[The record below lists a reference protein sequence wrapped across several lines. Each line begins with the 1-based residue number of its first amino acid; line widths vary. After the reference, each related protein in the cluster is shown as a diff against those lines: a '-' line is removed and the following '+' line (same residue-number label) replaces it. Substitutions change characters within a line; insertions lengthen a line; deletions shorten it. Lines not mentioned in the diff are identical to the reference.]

1 MAATDASRQQ
11 AELGAVSVSV
21 RDLDIKYKVYEDQ
34 VFSARDLVGRG
45 FRSRASIIVHAVK
58 SLSFDM
64 HMGEAVGIVGSNG
77 SGKSTLLRAIAGLQ
91 SPAGGT
97 VFVRG
102 EPHLLGVGAAL
113 KPTLSGYR
121 NVMLGGLAM
130 GMSRPDVESK
140 LETVREFSGL
150 GDAMARPMNTYSSG
164 IRARL
169 SFSIATL
176 RIPDVLLIDEALA
189 VGDQDFRA
197 RSLARINEIR
207 EEAST
212 VVMVT
217 HNANEIRQTCTR
229 CLWLD
234 DGRLVDDGPVDAVL
248 ERYEGGATN
257 RVG

>member
-1 MAATDASRQQ
+1 MLTNQAASS
-11 AELGAVSVSV
+11 LVSVSV

-34 VFSARDLVGRG
+34 VFSARELVGRG
-45 FRSRASIIVHAVK
+45 FRSRKLTIVHAIK
-58 SLSFDM
+58 SLSFDL
-64 HMGEAVGIVGSNG
+64 HVGEAVGIVGSNG

-91 SPAGGT
+91 SPASGA

-113 KPTLSGYR
+113 KPALSGYR

-130 GMSRPDVESK
+130 GMTRDDIEEE
-140 LETVREFSGL
+140 LDGVREFSGL
-150 GDAMARPMNTYSSG
+150 GEAMARPMNTYSSG
-164 IRARL
+164 MRARL

-189 VGDQDFRA
+189 VGDQDFRT

-207 EEAST
+207 VQAST

-217 HNANEIRQTCTR
+217 HNLNEIRQTCTR

-234 DGRLVDDGPVDAVL
+234 QGELIADGAVDDVL
-248 ERYEGGATN
+248 ERYESN
-257 RVG
+257 RR

>member
-1 MAATDASRQQ
+1 MLTNQAASS
-11 AELGAVSVSV
+11 LVSVSV

-34 VFSARDLVGRG
+34 VFSARELVGRG
-45 FRSRASIIVHAVK
+45 FRSRKLTIVHAIK
-58 SLSFDM
+58 SLSFDL
-64 HMGEAVGIVGSNG
+64 HVGEAVGIVGSNG

-91 SPAGGT
+91 SPASGA

-113 KPTLSGYR
+113 KPALSGYR

-130 GMSRPDVESK
+130 GMTRDDIEEE
-140 LETVREFSGL
+140 LDGVREFSGL
-150 GDAMARPMNTYSSG
+150 GEAMARPMNTYSSG
-164 IRARL
+164 MRARL

-189 VGDQDFRA
+189 VGDQDFRT

-207 EEAST
+207 VQAST

-217 HNANEIRQTCTR
+217 HNLNEIRQTCTR
-229 CLWLD
+229 CLWLEQGELIA
-234 DGRLVDDGPVDAVL
+234 DGAVDDVL
-248 ERYEGGATN
+248 ERYESN
-257 RVG
+257 RR